1 MMAANQEDSMRQ
13 EQAEAWVGDAVLGL
27 YVRELIL
34 REDSCLDGAK
44 FSRFTSNSLLS
55 DIGNPTTVEA
65 EIGRVYKTGGIQAG
79 FDHIETKILPIMLR
93 REKAFQNS
101 LRQRNEAKQKK
112 TKRTRWS
119 R

>member
-1 MMAANQEDSMRQ
+1 MRQ

-34 REDSCLDGAK
+34 SEDNCLDGEK

-65 EIGRVYKTGGIQAG
+65 EIGRVYKAAGIQAG
-79 FDHIETKILPIMLR
+79 FQHIEQKILPFMLR
-93 REKAFQNS
+93 REKAFQNTV
-101 LRQRNEAKQKK
+101 RQRSDAKKRT
-112 TKRTRWS
+112 TKRTRWA